1 MSQRE
6 KHLQLEA
13 ILKRPPLPQC
23 CEDIH
28 IVMCCWKRVDNLAK
42 QFENMNTQTVAK
54 RIVFHLVNNNLDN
67 QELLQQK
74 VDTQMKLTSNVLRIV
89 LTHWSNKHSC
99 FERFYYIRDHLVS
112 NNVNYV
118 IIIDDD
124 QRFANNWVEQLYKKR
139 TPKRFIT
146 WYGRYWNVRKPR
158 SYWKNSQVSHTECI
172 QHKKKQ
178 GIRNAC
184 WAR

>member
-28 IVMCCWKRVDNLAK
+28 IVMCCWKWVDNLAK

-67 QELLQQK
+67 QDLLQQI
-74 VDTQMKLTSNVLRIV
+74 VNTQLNIHHECA
-89 LTHWSNKHSC
+89 TH
-99 FERFYYIRDHLVS
+99 RVVRDHLVS
-112 NNVNYV
+112 KSVNYMV
-118 IIIDDD
+118 IIDDD
-124 QRFANNWVEQLYKKR
+124 QQFTFSEQ
-139 TPKRFIT
+139 
-146 WYGRYWNVRKPR
+146 
-158 SYWKNSQVSHTECI
+158 S
-172 QHKKKQ
+172 
-178 GIRNAC
+178 
-184 WAR
+184 